1 MSEQPTVV
9 KVTFNAEDFFDA
21 LHKANKQLYEM
32 ALDAVST
39 NFAQTHEM
47 MPGNPNWE
55 SDENGNKILN
65 LSEVPEDLRE

>member
-1 MSEQPTVV
+1 LSEQPTVV

-39 NFAQTHEM
+39 NFA
-47 MPGNPNWE
+47 
-55 SDENGNKILN
+55 ENGNKILN